1 MNPEEASFTR
11 LSVDSSHMHDNN
23 FKDIGL
29 ANPNVSMIQIGIYF
43 QVLKKV
49 FIVNTNI
56 LRFLNHSITNL
67 SKHTV
72 FGTHTCYALC

>member
-23 FKDIGL
+23 FKEIGL
-29 ANPNVSMIQIGIYF
+29 ANPNVSMIQIGIYLNKF
-43 QVLKKV
+43 
-49 FIVNTNI
+49 
-56 LRFLNHSITNL
+56 FLNHSITNL

-72 FGTHTCYALC
+72 FETHTCYALC